1 MSYSAYNLP
10 VFSSSE
16 RLAALARFVSDTTQ
30 DNSNANTN
38 DVNSDSLNNKQRA
51 TPIKNVLPL
60 ESHPFSHNLQMGPG
74 INAVT
79 TILHGTPQPV
89 NISSDN
95 TDEIVTGSDEKNTLI
110 PSISPSVT
118 PLDVLVPSTDKTLM
132 FIVSSAGFHYGNF
145 SEFKLDSR
153 VFIPKIS
160 SKRGITVLY
169 LINDLKRFH
178 AWNFDFYK
186 SPTKVKTNSNF
197 ISLLRKLP
205 GDTYFAMSIKD
216 DAHRNLFEGTK
227 NFLARILGCTMIWKL
242 KYRNSWCAIVYKKTE
257 KSFEVVA
264 EAYNPNGVAVAQYP
278 IIDKT
283 SNKLITPQTSQQTI
297 VANSLWKP
305 KPETFQIETKPA
317 LINNYNSIMSPPPS
331 QTTLNTFSQTSSQT
345 SSQTTSQTTLNTS
358 SQTAPEIKESNTEL
372 IKKTDKLTE
381 EVRELKQLVLE
392 QSKLIKQLLEKSN

>member
-30 DNSNANTN
+30 DNSNANTG
-38 DVNSDSLNNKQRA
+38 DVNNDSLNNQQRA
-51 TPIKNVLPL
+51 TPVRNILPL
-60 ESHPFSHNLQMGPG
+60 ESNPFSHNLQMGPG

-79 TILHGTPQPV
+79 TVLHGVTPQHV
-89 NISSDN
+89 SVGSDN
-95 TDEIVTGSDEKNTLI
+95 TDEIVTGSDEKNT
-110 PSISPSVT
+110 VT
-118 PLDVLVPSTDKTLM
+118 PLVTPLNVLVPSTDKTLM
-132 FIVSSAGFHYGNF
+132 FIVSSAGFHHGNF

-186 SPTKVKTNSNF
+186 SPTKVKTNRNF

-283 SNKLITPQTSQQTI
+283 SNKLITPQASQRTI

-305 KPETFQIETKPA
+305 KPETFQIETKTTQSAP
-317 LINNYNSIMSPPPS
+317 INNYDSTMSPPPS
-331 QTTLNTFSQTSSQT
+331 QTVSQKASQTPSET
-345 SSQTTSQTTLNTS
+345 
-358 SQTAPEIKESNTEL
+358 KESNTEL
-372 IKKTDKLTE
+372 IEKTDKLTE

-392 QSKLIKQLLEKSN
+392 QSKLIKQLLEKGT